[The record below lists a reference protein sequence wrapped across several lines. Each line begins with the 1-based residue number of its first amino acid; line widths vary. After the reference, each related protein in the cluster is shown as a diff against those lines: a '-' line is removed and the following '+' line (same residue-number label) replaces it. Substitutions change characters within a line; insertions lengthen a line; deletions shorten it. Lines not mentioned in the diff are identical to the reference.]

1 LGVNDD
7 SKFGPRTLR
16 ALRIQKGVESFKEEN
31 IPSICG
37 STPDNP
43 VQPNQQTQPQ
53 ANNYGYQPLDVAPIA
68 GQGQVTNNQRF

>member
-16 ALRIQKGVESFKEEN
+16 ALRIQKGIESFREEN
-31 IPSICG
+31 IPSICA

-43 VQPNQQTQPQ
+43 VTPPPAPPTQ
-53 ANNYGYQPLDVAPIA
+53 ANNYGYQPLDVVPIA
-68 GQGQVTNNQRF
+68 GQGQATNNQRF